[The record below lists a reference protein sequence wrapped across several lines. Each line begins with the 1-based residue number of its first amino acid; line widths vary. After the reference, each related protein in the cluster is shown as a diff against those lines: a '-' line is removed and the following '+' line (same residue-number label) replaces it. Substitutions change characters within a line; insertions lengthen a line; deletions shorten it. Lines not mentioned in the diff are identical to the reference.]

1 MPLDGICMQ
10 AVAEELRS
18 ELLGLRIDKV
28 QQPAR
33 DQVIL
38 LLRGNKRLLLNAGA
52 NTPRIQLTALTRD
65 NPAEPP
71 MFCMLLRKH
80 LVGGR
85 VAAVT
90 QPPLERLV
98 RLELDVT
105 DDFGQPGRRTLV
117 LEAMGRRS
125 NLILLDGEGRI
136 IDCLRR
142 VDADMSAARQVLPGL
157 YYEPPASVGRLPVTE
172 ETENG
177 FREKISAANPERSVD
192 AFLLDHY
199 FGISPLIARE
209 LAFRSVGETDA
220 HLFDLGAVGED
231 RLWKELSGLIRDIQE
246 NHFTPICLKK
256 DGKMADFT
264 YCPIAQYGPVMETV
278 RYDTFSTLMDDFY
291 ALREQQERVRQR
303 GADLL
308 RTATTARDRIR
319 RKLAMQEKDYAATQN
334 RDQLRIYGDLITAN
348 LYRMERGA
356 ARLETENFYDP
367 ECRPVAIPLDPLLTP
382 QQNAAKYYKRYTKA
396 KTAEKYLAE
405 QMALARRDLDY
416 LESVLEELSRA
427 ETEQDFLDI
436 RGELRDAGFLRRQ
449 GKKEQNRPAK
459 PLEFRTTSGFRV
471 LVGRNNRQNDKLTR
485 SADHRDI
492 WLHTQKIHGSHV
504 ILCTGGREVDDDTIV
519 EAAKLAAWFSQAREG
534 ANVPV
539 DYTPVKNV
547 KKPAGARPGLHVLRK
562 KLLVGQAA
570 SFFQKYPKTGIFF
583 VQNGSC
589 KTGAKVYNKALLK
602 TGGNQYSDLRKRVR
616 GNDVSLSHGPGADP
630 VEHQGAGHPD
640 ETHPDATGG
649 GRTGGRT
656 DSGPGYAERTIRNGV
671 PHPAQRVGRD
681 RTDVL
686 RRHGHRYPGAEAQWQ
701 GRLPGG
707 PAGRDRSTGPG
718 YGAGDVR

>member
-90 QPPLERLV
+90 QPPLV

-209 LAFRSVGETDA
+209 LAFRSAGETDA

-396 KTAEKYLAE
+396 KTAEKYLRE
-405 QMALARRDLDY
+405 QMALARRDLAY
-416 LESVLEELSRA
+416 LESVLQEIQQA

-436 RGELRDAGFLRRQ
+436 RGEMSDAGFIRKQ
-449 GKKEQNRPAK
+449 GKKVLQRPSK
-459 PLEFRTTSGFRV
+459 PREFKTSGGFRV
-471 LVGRNNRQNDKLTR
+471 LVGRNNRQNDKLTLKD
-485 SADHRDI
+485 ADYRDL
-492 WLHTQKIHGSHV
+492 WFHVQKLHGSHV
-504 ILCTGGREVDDDTIV
+504 ILCTNGGEPGDQDIT
-519 EAAKLAAWFSQAREG
+519 EAAGLAAYYSQAKDS

-539 DYTPVKNV
+539 DCTQVKYV
-547 KKPAGARPGLHVLRK
+547 KKPAGARPGMVIYTTYRTVNVTPAED
-562 KLLVGQAA
+562 LVKRLQAG
-570 SFFQKYPKTGIFF
+570 K
-583 VQNGSC
+583 
-589 KTGAKVYNKALLK
+589 
-602 TGGNQYSDLRKRVR
+602 
-616 GNDVSLSHGPGADP
+616 
-630 VEHQGAGHPD
+630 
-640 ETHPDATGG
+640 
-649 GRTGGRT
+649 
-656 DSGPGYAERTIRNGV
+656 
-671 PHPAQRVGRD
+671 
-681 RTDVL
+681 
-686 RRHGHRYPGAEAQWQ
+686 
-701 GRLPGG
+701 
-707 PAGRDRSTGPG
+707 
-718 YGAGDVR
+718 